1 MGRYIYIWIGYG
13 MVWIWSPVGGYM
25 SLYRVLYEQGPINCP
40 LNWSF
45 FLCFLCCVGRRNT
58 TARARE
64 GVVVKRI

>member
-1 MGRYIYIWIGYG
+1 MDRYMDMVPYRWVYIAI
-13 MVWIWSPVGGYM
+13 
-25 SLYRVLYEQGPINCP
+25 YRVLYEQGPINCP

-45 FLCFLCCVGRRNT
+45 FSLFFFSCGRRNT